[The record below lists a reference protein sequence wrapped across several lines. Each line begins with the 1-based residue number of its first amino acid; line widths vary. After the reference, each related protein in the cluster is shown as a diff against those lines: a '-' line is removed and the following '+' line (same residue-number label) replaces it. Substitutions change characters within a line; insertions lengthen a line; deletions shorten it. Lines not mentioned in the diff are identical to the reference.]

1 MTARQPAPHELSVLE
16 KILAKQREKYAAD
29 KPAAEKLLAY
39 ADSPRTSPADPAEHA
54 AWTMVAN
61 LLLNL
66 DEAIT
71 KE

>member
-1 MTARQPAPHELSVLE
+1 MTSRLWLCTAFIGLTIFNPLVAQ
-16 KILAKQREKYAAD
+16 D
-29 KPAAEKLLAY
+29 KPAAEKLLAFTD
-39 ADSPRTSPADPAEHA
+39 AATPPPADAPEQA
-54 AWTMVAN
+54 AWTMAAN